1 MPRLL
6 AILALAFTLLD
17 CHAQSID
24 AATRARVMERTIAHI
39 RDSYVDPT
47 AAAKVDFA
55 FRDDRVGINGFTDGE
70 AFAKRLT
77 VLMQSVV
84 PDQHLHVEYSS
95 EALMQTAA
103 PTANE
108 LALRR
113 AREEKANYGVER
125 VERLPGN
132 IGYVDL
138 RSFSKTDW
146 AAETLAACMTV
157 VAHTDALIIDLRRNG
172 GGYPATVALVE
183 SYLFDKR
190 THVVDVVWREG
201 QRTEQFWTQDSVPG
215 LRFGGL
221 KSVWLLTSKATF
233 SGAEQFAYDLKNL
246 KRATLVGETTGGGA
260 NPGKFVVLDDHFGL
274 IVPTG
279 RAVSP
284 ITHGNWEG
292 VGVQPDVPVEAEKA
306 LHAAHRL
313 ALVSLIE
320 AAPKGMQ
327 RQSLQD
333 ILDNLK

>member
-6 AILALAFTLLD
+6 ATLALAFTLWD
-17 CHAQSID
+17 CQAQSLD
-24 AATRARVMERTIAHI
+24 AATRARVVERTIAEI
-39 RDSYVDPT
+39 RDSYVDPS
-47 AAAKVDFA
+47 AAIKVHAA
-55 FRDDRVGINGFTDGE
+55 FRDGRAGLDGVTDGE
-70 AFAKRLT
+70 AFAKQLT
-77 VLMQSVV
+77 GLMQSVV
-84 PDQHLHVEYSS
+84 PDRHLHVEYSA
-95 EALMQTAA
+95 EPLLQAVA
-103 PTANE
+103 PTVSE

-113 AREEKANYGVER
+113 ALDEKANYGVER

-132 IGYVDL
+132 IGYIDL

-146 AAETLAACMTV
+146 AAQTLAACMTV

-172 GGYPATVALVE
+172 GGYPATVTLVE

-215 LRFGGL
+215 LRFGGS
-221 KSVWLLTSKATF
+221 KPVWLLTSKATF

-246 KRATLVGETTGGGA
+246 KRATVVGETTGGGA
-260 NPGKFVVLDDHFGL
+260 NPGKFVTLDEHFGL
-274 IVPTG
+274 VVPTG

-292 VGVQPDVPVEAEKA
+292 VGVEPDVPVEAEKA
-306 LHAAHRL
+306 FHVAHRL
-313 ALVSLIE
+313 ALSSLI
-320 AAPKGMQ
+320 ASASKGVQ

-333 ILDNLK
+333 ILDTLR